1 MSCSKETIYFDN
13 TFNEGKNNIS
23 PLDFFNQKEE
33 KYYIYYYSLMC
44 PPCND
49 LESKMSEFINQNE
62 TKVYTLSLQNLNEED
77 LKLFKVKDD
86 SKTNDE
92 IRNEMIGVSDIKE
105 VILIGTPTLYFINDK
120 SINKIYLGYREID
133 NFIS

>member
-1 MSCSKETIYFDN
+1 
-13 TFNEGKNNIS
+13 
-23 PLDFFNQKEE
+23 
-33 KYYIYYYSLMC
+33 MC